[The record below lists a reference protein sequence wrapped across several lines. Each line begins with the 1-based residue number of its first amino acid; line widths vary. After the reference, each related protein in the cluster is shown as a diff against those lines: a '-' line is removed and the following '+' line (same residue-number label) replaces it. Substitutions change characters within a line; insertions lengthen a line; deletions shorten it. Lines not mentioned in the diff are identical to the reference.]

1 MKTLTQKGLT
11 IQASNE
17 SNISITDETG
27 FEYFKGKESE
37 SYTWVDQVEEI
48 EKAFGIKD
56 QDFINVVLEAY
67 DEWEIEYKKI

>member
-1 MKTLTQKGLT
+1 
-11 IQASNE
+11 
-17 SNISITDETG
+17 
-27 FEYFKGKESE
+27 
-37 SYTWVDQVEEI
+37 VEEI